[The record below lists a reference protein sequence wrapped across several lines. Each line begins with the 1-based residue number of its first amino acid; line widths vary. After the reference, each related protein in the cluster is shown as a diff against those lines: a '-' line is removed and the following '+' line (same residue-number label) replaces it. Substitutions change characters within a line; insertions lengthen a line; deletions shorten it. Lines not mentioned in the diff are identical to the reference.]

1 MGLLDYFT
9 KEGREKIA
17 QRQEQKRMRREEEDR
32 LKKRE
37 EFERTQKDLPR
48 YAQAHRWFEDYS
60 QRYYDSAESRRLDVK
75 YLNMMMQAIDAGEKA
90 T

>member
-32 LKKRE
+32 LKNVKNLNVHRKTCQDMPKHIDGL
-37 EFERTQKDLPR
+37 RIIHKDIMIVQKVEDL
-48 YAQAHRWFEDYS
+48 
-60 QRYYDSAESRRLDVK
+60 
-75 YLNMMMQAIDAGEKA
+75 M
-90 T
+90 